1 MIAGELMRYE
11 LASDVVLQEAGAE
24 ALLVKLGEENMFA
37 LNATGTRSSARFA
50 DGRSVDDL
58 VVRFADTYARRKV
71 DVERDVNALLAEL
84 VDRGLLMVSDEPR

>member
-1 MIAGELMRYE
+1 MRYE

-24 ALLVKLGEENMFA
+24 SLLVKLGDENIFA
-37 LNATGTRSSARFA
+37 LNATGTEIVRAIA

-58 VVRFADTYARRKV
+58 VARFADTYAVAPV
-71 DVERDVNALLAEL
+71 DVERDVSALLAEL